1 MPVVL
6 LRNLPRIVYAA
17 FSMVTWNPY
26 CPK

>member
-17 FSMVTWNPY
+17 FSMVTWNQY